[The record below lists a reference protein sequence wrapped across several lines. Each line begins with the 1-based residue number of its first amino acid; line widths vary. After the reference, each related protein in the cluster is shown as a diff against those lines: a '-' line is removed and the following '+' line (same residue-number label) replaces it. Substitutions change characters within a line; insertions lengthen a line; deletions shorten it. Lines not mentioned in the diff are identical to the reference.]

1 MSSILIVDDS
11 PAVLKIVRLA
21 LSSQGHEI
29 IICQTGESALETL
42 KANPNI
48 VLGIFDF
55 NMPGLAGVDLIR
67 ETKKIKTNS
76 KFRILVLSSESK
88 SEIISKA
95 LLEGADGWFIKP
107 FKNEELIKKVAELVD
122 PDVAN

>member
-76 KFRILVLSSESK
+76 KFRVLVLSSESK

-107 FKNEELIKKVAELVD
+107 FKNEELIKKVSELVD

>member
-107 FKNEELIKKVAELVD
+107 FKNEELIKKVSELVD

>member
-76 KFRILVLSSESK
+76 KFRVLVLSSESK

-107 FKNEELIKKVAELVD
+107 FKNEELIKKVSELVD
-122 PDVAN
+122 LDVAN